1 METAPPHFYYL
12 NRKKKKKVGSE
23 TPQKEARPLSYSF
36 NNIRPNI
43 YNQRVDNNVTKQF
56 KNIHNSLKNPEYIT
70 DEITDAQGLD
80 RAYQHGDYYIHGDTM
95 YIAGSHTA
103 KDWYDD
109 VTKIPVW
116 GDLRDSTRY
125 KAARDGLMENPQ
137 VKRVI
142 GHSLGS
148 SVALELQKNY
158 KHITSSRTYAAPV
171 WDPLGKDGYGNVDR
185 YRHWTDPVSMFDR
198 SATRSIM
205 WNPFSSKSL
214 THDYTD
220 IAENF
225 TSEEVKPVATEN
237 PDGTV
242 SLIG

>member
-1 METAPPHFYYL
+1 METNGALAPFSGALPHFYYL
-12 NRKKKKKVGSE
+12 NRKKKKN
-23 TPQKEARPLSYSF
+23 SF

-56 KNIHNSLKNPEYIT
+56 REIHSQKENNEYIT
-70 DEITDAQGLD
+70 DTITDAQGLE

-125 KAARDGLMENPQ
+125 KAARDALMENPQ
-137 VKRVI
+137 VKRTI
-142 GHSLGS
+142 GHSLGG
-148 SVALELQKNY
+148 SVALELEKNY
-158 KHITSSRTYAAPV
+158 KHITSSRTYGAPV
-171 WDPLGKDGYGNVDR
+171 WNPLGSESNKVER
-185 YRHWTDPVSMFDR
+185 YRNWIDPVSVFDR
-198 SATRSIM
+198 SAVKSVK
-205 WNPFSSKSL
+205 WNPFESTSL
-214 THDYTD
+214 THDYSN
-220 IAENF
+220 IANDF
-225 TSEEVKPVATEN
+225 TSSKQVPASTEN
-237 PDGTV
+237 PDGSV

>member
-1 METAPPHFYYL
+1 L
-12 NRKKKKKVGSE
+12 NRKKKNN
-23 TPQKEARPLSYSF
+23 SF

-43 YNQRVDNNVTKQF
+43 YNQRVDNNITKQF
-56 KNIHNSLKNPEYIT
+56 REIHNSFKNHEYIT
-70 DEITDAQGLD
+70 DEITDADGLE

-125 KAARDGLMENPQ
+125 KAARDALLQHPE
-137 VKRVI
+137 VKTVI
-142 GHSLGS
+142 GHSLGG
-148 SVALELQKNY
+148 SVALELEKNY
-158 KHITSSRTYAAPV
+158 NHLTSSRTYGAPV
-171 WDPLGKDGYGNVDR
+171 WNPLGSESNKVER
-185 YRHWTDPVSMFDR
+185 YRNWIDPVSVFDR
-198 SATRSIM
+198 SAVKSVK
-205 WNPFSSKSL
+205 WNPFESTSL
-214 THDYTD
+214 THDYGN
-220 IAENF
+220 IAKQF
-225 TSEEVKPVATEN
+225 TSEEVKPTSTGN